1 MVRFVKTLRRFDW
14 SIVIPTL
21 ILAAFGLTAIW
32 SIALSRDADFQ
43 WFRRQA
49 FFVFTGFILFLAASL
64 GNYMVFRRATRL
76 LYIAGIALLA
86 AVLALGAT
94 IRGTTG
100 WFSIGGF
107 SLQPVEFVKI
117 VLVLLLAKVLSE
129 ELALRRSLWP
139 ILRSGI
145 DAGVL
150 VALVLLQPD
159 LGSALILIALW
170 GAMLFLFGIRP
181 RHAAVIGVALVVIA
195 TVGWTIFLKDYQR
208 NRIRTFLDPTADP
221 LKSGYNVVQS
231 MIAVGSGELMG
242 RGLGSGSQGQ
252 LRFLPEGR
260 TDFIFAVIAEELGF
274 IGAGIVLS
282 LFALLIFRILA
293 LARRARDHFT
303 MFLLLGTALLFTIE
317 LTANI
322 GMNLG
327 MLPVVGVTLPL
338 VSYGGSSML
347 AHLALLGIVH
357 SASMRVR
364 SMGG

>member
-1 MVRFVKTLRRFDW
+1 M
-14 SIVIPTL
+14 
-21 ILAAFGLTAIW
+21 IL
-32 SIALSRDADFQ
+32 
-43 WFRRQA
+43 
-49 FFVFTGFILFLAASL
+49 V
-64 GNYMVFRRATRL
+64 
-76 LYIAGIALLA
+76 
-86 AVLALGAT
+86 
-94 IRGTTG
+94 
-100 WFSIGGF
+100 
-107 SLQPVEFVKI
+107 
-117 VLVLLLAKVLSE
+117 
-129 ELALRRSLWP
+129 
-139 ILRSGI
+139 
-145 DAGVL
+145 
-150 VALVLLQPD
+150 
-159 LGSALILIALW
+159 ALW

-181 RHAAVIGVALVVIA
+181 RHAAVIGVALIVIA

-208 NRIRTFLDPTADP
+208 DRIRTFLNPAADP
-221 LKSGYNVVQS
+221 LNSGYNVVQS
-231 MIAVGSGELMG
+231 MIAVGSGELTG

-274 IGAGIVLS
+274 VGAGIVLS

-303 MFLLLGTALLFTIE
+303 MFLLLASALLFTIE

-327 MLPVVGVTLPL
+327 MFPVVGVTLPL

-347 AHLALLGIVH
+347 AHFTLLGIVH